1 MHRSM
6 VNLVHDIR
14 VFGAHG
20 VLRGAVR
27 YPIRQKL
34 VRATPGAK
42 AGCFC
47 CAVSSAPTHQS
58 LTGQSYSVLYTST
71 HFTHV
76 A

>member
-14 VFGAHG
+14 VFGAYG

-34 VRATPGAK
+34 VRETPGAK

-47 CAVSSAPTHQS
+47 CAVSPASTHQP
-58 LTGQSYSVLYTST
+58 LTGQIFSLLFT
-71 HFTHV
+71 HFSHV
-76 A
+76 D

>member
-14 VFGAHG
+14 VFGAYG

-34 VRATPGAK
+34 VREAPRAE
-42 AGCFC
+42 AGCLC
-47 CAVSSAPTHQS
+47 CAISPAYAHQP
-58 LTGQSYSVLYTST
+58 LTGQSYSFLYFTT

-76 A
+76 D